1 MTRDSPAR
9 RALYHPSMNSNAA
22 ARSRTAGEY
31 YLGLA
36 IGSIFSRNEPAEKPA
51 TIQRSTRAPML
62 YMSHMV
68 AECVCR
74 QFGTDEHR
82 NAGTPYTD

>member
-1 MTRDSPAR
+1 M
-9 RALYHPSMNSNAA
+9 LYHPSMNSNTV

-36 IGSIFSRNEPAEKPA
+36 IGSILSRNEPSEKPA
-51 TIQRSTRAPML
+51 TIQRSTWTPML

-68 AECVCR
+68 AE
-74 QFGTDEHR
+74 
-82 NAGTPYTD
+82 